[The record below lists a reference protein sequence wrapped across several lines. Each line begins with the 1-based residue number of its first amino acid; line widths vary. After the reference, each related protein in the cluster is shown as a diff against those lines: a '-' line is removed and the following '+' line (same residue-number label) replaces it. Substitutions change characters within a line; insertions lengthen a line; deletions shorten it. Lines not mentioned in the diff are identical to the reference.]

1 LEAGLGVGRP
11 PFSFYKMSLNIIV
24 KGGKRSGNSQE
35 EIAYYLRKANEQAVV
50 REKAG
55 YHQRQAQVRKAA
67 KSLEG
72 SKGDF
77 RLARVTDMATYLR
90 HEQERPGCWADKGFQ
105 KDFEKSNPECKIK
118 H

>member
-1 LEAGLGVGRP
+1 
-11 PFSFYKMSLNIIV
+11 MSLNIIV
-24 KGGKRSGNSQE
+24 RGGKKSGNSQE
-35 EIAYYLRKANEQAVV
+35 EIAYYLRKANEQAAI

-55 YHQRQAQVRKAA
+55 YAKRQKQARKAA

-77 RLARVTDMATYLR
+77 RLARVTDMTTYLR
-90 HEQERPGCWADKGFQ
+90 HSLERPGCWADKEFQ
-105 KDFEKSNPECKIK
+105 KDFEKSNPECKVK

>member
-1 LEAGLGVGRP
+1 
-11 PFSFYKMSLNIIV
+11 MSLNIIV

-55 YHQRQAQVRKAA
+55 YAQRQKQSRKAA
-67 KSLEG
+67 KAFEG
-72 SKGDF
+72 GKGDL
-77 RLARVTDMATYLR
+77 RLARVTDLTTYVR
-90 HEQERPGCWADKGFQ
+90 HEQERPGCWADKGFR
-105 KDFEKSNPECKIK
+105 KDFEKSNPECKVK